1 MGLVR
6 SEARLAMRM
15 EERHELEM
23 LRVQQV
29 EVLPRD
35 VVRVHLERSVRDVL
49 GMRLLLNLL
58 AVTGEQ
64 V

>member
-1 MGLVR
+1 
-6 SEARLAMRM
+6 M

-29 EVLPRD
+29 EVLPRA